1 MIITST
7 AKNKLITVYAH
18 VHTHVCTHI
27 CMHTYTHTQM
37 CKYFHLQA
45 SSGSVLNMY
54 ATEALFYFKFELL
67 GVQPCWFILYQRIA
81 EKIGLWRQDT
91 CATYTNLLHD
101 VTHSKCQTKV
111 AVLMA
116 ITFVIFNKPGNKSM
130 GKTAESVSVIPFS
143 STGLWCFIT
152 WYPH

>member
-81 EKIGLWRQDT
+81 EKIGL
-91 CATYTNLLHD
+91 
-101 VTHSKCQTKV
+101 
-111 AVLMA
+111 
-116 ITFVIFNKPGNKSM
+116 
-130 GKTAESVSVIPFS
+130 
-143 STGLWCFIT
+143 
-152 WYPH
+152 